1 MNNNVVIDKS
11 FTALGS
17 VDWLSREW
25 FNNSERQQAG
35 DENILAASEKDNAIL
50 VTESVCKSRFW

>member
-1 MNNNVVIDKS
+1 MNNNVVIYKS

-17 VDWLSREW
+17 VDSHE
-25 FNNSERQQAG
+25 NIKINSEQQQAG

-50 VTESVCKSRFW
+50 VTESVYKSRFW